1 MDYYRYK
8 AQDEK
13 GKTVSGTMQA
23 NDEVELQSRLKNDN
37 LFLVSYKK
45 EKQSVSMKRL
55 KSNEV
60 SEFARSIGELMGAG
74 VTLVRALKI
83 VSEDESITEKQREL
97 YGKLLKDIR
106 TGISLSEALDR
117 QSGVFPSLFVNM
129 IRSSENTGNMDKIA
143 LQMAVYYD
151 KEYRLNQKVKSAMTY
166 PKILCVLIVAVV
178 VVIMGYVI
186 PQFESLFAMMDELPF
201 TTSALLAISGVVK
214 NKWYMMIFFGIIIFM
229 FLKILFSIPQVKY
242 LMDKIELHL
251 PKIGK
256 LRKVIYTAR
265 FARTLSSLYSAGI
278 PITTCLAIAKTT
290 IGNKYIEKQFDSFIA
305 EVRAG
310 GNLSDAV
317 EKVDGFT
324 KKLASSIRVGEETG
338 AMDNMLTSTAD
349 QMEYDSEIAL
359 QRLVALLEPT
369 MIVVMAVIVGFI
381 MVAVIQPIYGSYET
395 IATSY

>member
-1 MDYYRYK
+1 VDYYRYK

-201 TTSALLAISGVVK
+201 TTSALLAISGFVK

>member
-201 TTSALLAISGVVK
+201 TTSALLAISGFVK